1 MGGVPPRGYQVR
13 DRKLVVIPEEAE
25 TVRHIFSRYVA
36 LGSMRLL
43 QAELGA
49 QNIASKRWTS
59 ASRRSWGGKPLTRG
73 ALYLILR
80 NRIFHGEI
88 VHKDHTYPDEH
99 EPIIDQAQWDA
110 VQARLAENSI
120 KRRLAFG

>member
-1 MGGVPPRGYQVR
+1 MLCGDTITAGGARSPGHREQTLDQRVG
-13 DRKLVVIPEEAE
+13 PE
-25 TVRHIFSRYVA
+25 
-36 LGSMRLL
+36 L
-43 QAELGA
+43 
-49 QNIASKRWTS
+49 
-59 ASRRSWGGKPLTRG
+59 GGKPLTRG